1 MLLWVVWQF
10 NVLYD
15 VCMLVLKEVFHLYA
29 NILFNF
35 CAFNYYIICAL
46 INSVLHYHAFSIFGY
61 YSYDDKWEGFEIYS
75 YWNTFRLFFICKEL
89 RMCIQ

>member
-1 MLLWVVWQF
+1 
-10 NVLYD
+10 
-15 VCMLVLKEVFHLYA
+15 MLVLKEVFHLYA

-89 RMCIQ
+89 ICAYNRIILVQTSSREIISSA